1 MLCNSGDADRAHKMS
16 SRKERRVQ
24 IYLHLFGQLRYSRP
38 VGKVEQS
45 PAYTNE
51 GAFFSAVGQ
60 CRIALE
66 C

>member
-1 MLCNSGDADRAHKMS
+1 MS

-38 VGKVEQS
+38 VGKLEQS